1 MRGTFIQP
9 RSLLMKYFVK
19 TPVSLGTAAV
29 LATVI
34 TFAGCSKSPE
44 VDPPATAAPQP
55 AAPAA
60 EAAGMTAPLTQ
71 EQVGARY
78 AIVSDP
84 VIANN
89 GELVRTVV
97 SVTNTGKATISSKG
111 TLPVNLAISLVDGS
125 GAVSEK
131 DFVRAPLPAEGIAAG
146 ASAEVVAEVP
156 ATAVIGKSLRFG
168 LVQEGVAWFSDFK
181 IDPLDYGP
189 FTSCADQGKQ
199 TLCGAGGK
207 PLSTR

>member
-1 MRGTFIQP
+1 
-9 RSLLMKYFVK
+9 MKSFVK
-19 TPVSLGTAAV
+19 IPVSLGTVAI

-34 TFAGCSKSPE
+34 TLAACSKSPE
-44 VDPPATAAPQP
+44 VDQPATAAPQQ
-55 AAPAA
+55 AATAS
-60 EAAGMTAPLTQ
+60 EAPGMTTPLTQ

-89 GELVRTVV
+89 GELIRTVV
-97 SVTNTGKATISSKG
+97 SVTNAGKETVSSKG
-111 TLPVNLAISLVDGS
+111 TLPVNLAISLLDSS
-125 GAVSEK
+125 GAVSAK
-131 DFVRAPLPAEGIAAG
+131 DFVRAQLPADGIPAG
-146 ASAEVVAEVP
+146 TSAEVIAEVP
-156 ATAVIGKSLRFG
+156 AQAVVGKSLRFG

-181 IDPLDYGP
+181 IEPLDYGP

-199 TLCGAGGK
+199 TICGAGGK

>member
-1 MRGTFIQP
+1 
-9 RSLLMKYFVK
+9 MKSFAK
-19 TPVSLGTAAV
+19 TPVSLCTAAF
-29 LATVI
+29 LATVV
-34 TFAGCSKSPE
+34 TLAGCSKSPE
-44 VDPPATAAPQP
+44 ADQPATATPQP
-55 AAPAA
+55 AAPAS
-60 EAAGMTAPLTQ
+60 EAPNMTTPLTQ

-84 VIANN
+84 VIVNN
-89 GELVRTVV
+89 GELIRTVV
-97 SVTNTGKATISSKG
+97 SVTNAGKETLSSKG
-111 TLPVNLAISLVDGS
+111 TLPINLAISLVDSS
-125 GAVSEK
+125 GTVSTK

-146 ASAEVVAEVP
+146 ASAEVIAEVP
-156 ATAVIGKSLRFG
+156 AQAVVGKSLRFG

-181 IDPLDYGP
+181 IEPLDYGP